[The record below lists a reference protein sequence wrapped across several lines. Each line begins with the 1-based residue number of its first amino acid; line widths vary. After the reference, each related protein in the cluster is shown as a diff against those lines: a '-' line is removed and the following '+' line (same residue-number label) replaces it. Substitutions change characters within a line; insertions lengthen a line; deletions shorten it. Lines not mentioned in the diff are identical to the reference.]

1 MAKPYK
7 KYHLSYNYNTFIK
20 IIKISL
26 IDKSKDLSTHFT
38 PSRTGGGGLTH
49 SLEDFNGSYI
59 RLNTGGTLLT
69 ISS

>member
-26 IDKSKDLSTHFT
+26 IYKSKDLSTRFT
-38 PSRTGGGGLTH
+38 PSRTGGGGLIH
-49 SLEDFNGSYI
+49 SL
-59 RLNTGGTLLT
+59 
-69 ISS
+69 